1 VNLLQRI
8 SASPAEQRYTLSEY
22 VHDVSSFY
30 FQGLQYQGV
39 SETYDKRAS
48 ENPGAGFDGLV
59 EGAYRRNGIVFACQ
73 VARLKAFSQV
83 RFMWQQM
90 RAGRSADLFW
100 TPELAVLESPWLN
113 GSTAELLAR
122 MVQDVDLTGN
132 SFTRR
137 TGVLADRP
145 GLERLRPDWVL
156 ILLGSNRDLL
166 GADLA
171 GYAYFPDGPNGDRD
185 PIYLAPDEVAH
196 WSPLPDPLA
205 TYRGM
210 SWLSPIIREIRG
222 DNATTD
228 HKLNFFD
235 HAATPNMVVKMDAT
249 VTPEKFERFK
259 GLMEQEHTGFRNA
272 WKNLYLG
279 GGADVTVVGNS
290 FKDMDFRAIQ
300 GAGETRIAS
309 AAGVPPIVVGLS
321 EGLDAATYSNYAQ
334 ARRAFADLTIHPL
347 WGSAC
352 DALSTV
358 VPAPSRARLW
368 YDASGVPFLKED
380 QKDAVEIQQSMMTT
394 ITGYVRDGFTPESA
408 VAAVTAQDP
417 RLLEHTGRLSVQ
429 LKDPNADPEPDP
441 VAALPSQ
448 NGSTPALTS

>member
-1 VNLLQRI
+1 VNLLRAL
-8 SASPAEQRYTLSEY
+8 SAKTEQRYTLNEY

-39 SETYDKRAS
+39 QETYDKRPS
-48 ENPGAGFDGLV
+48 EKPGGGFEGIV
-59 EGAYRRNGIVFACQ
+59 NGAYARNGIVFACQ

-90 RAGRSADLFW
+90 RAGRTADLFW

-113 GSTAELLAR
+113 GSTGELLAR
-122 MVQDVDLTGN
+122 MIQDVDLVGN
-132 SFTRR
+132 AFVRR
-137 TGVLADRP
+137 TIPTG
-145 GLERLRPDWVL
+145 
-156 ILLGSNRDLL
+156 NRDLL
-166 GADLA
+166 GMDLN

-196 WSPLPDPLA
+196 WSPLPDPTS

-210 SWLSPIIREIRG
+210 SWLTPILREIRG
-222 DNATTD
+222 DNSTTD

-235 HAATPNMVVKMDAT
+235 HAATPNMVVKMDPT

-259 GLMEQEHTGFRNA
+259 GLMETEHRGSVNA
-272 WKNLYLG
+272 WKTMYLG

-352 DALSTV
+352 DALATI
-358 VPAPSRARLW
+358 VPAPSRSRLW

-408 VAAVTAQDP
+408 VAAVSAQDP

-441 VAALPSQ
+441 AAALPSQ
-448 NGSTPALTS
+448 NGSTPALN